1 MDERDL
7 LPGEYAALG
16 LLALE
21 PAHGYEL
28 HRRWQASR
36 LAEVLP
42 LEQSVL
48 YGYLRTL
55 DRRGLLDWE
64 EHRVGNRPP
73 RKIDRPSERGEE
85 VLRAWLRA
93 PVRALREVRADL
105 LLKLHILAT
114 HDPRAEATL
123 LDRQVAICEGLLED
137 ARSAAAAESDP
148 AAFGALFQ
156 QSRAAAAEA
165 ALLWL
170 RGYREQRRERARASG
185 ARAS

>member
-1 MDERDL
+1 MDGRDL

-36 LAEVLP
+36 LSEVLR

-64 EHRVGNRPP
+64 EHRIGNRPP
-73 RKIDRPSERGEE
+73 RKIYRPSELGEAF
-85 VLRAWLRA
+85 LRAWLRT

-105 LLKLHILAT
+105 LLKLHILAL

-123 LDRQVAICEGLLED
+123 LDRQLAICETLLED
-137 ARSAAAAESDP
+137 ARSAVAGEPDP
-148 AAFGALFQ
+148 AAFCSLFQ
-156 QSRAAAAEA
+156 QSRAASAEA

-170 RGYREQRRERARASG
+170 RSYREHRRDRARAS
-185 ARAS
+185 

>member
-1 MDERDL
+1 MDQRDL

-28 HRRWQASR
+28 HRRWQASP

-64 EHRVGNRPP
+64 EHRVGNRPL
-73 RKIDRPSERGEE
+73 RKIYRPSELGEE
-85 VLRAWLRA
+85 FLRAWLRA
-93 PVRALREVRADL
+93 PVHHLRDVRLDF
-105 LLKLHILAT
+105 LLKLHVVGQL
-114 HDPRAEATL
+114 DPRSKTSL
-123 LDRQVAICEGLLED
+123 LDRQITICGRLLEE
-137 ARSAAAAESDP
+137 ATAALRAIEDETD
-148 AAFGALFQ
+148 FTALFQ
-156 QSRAAAAEA
+156 QSRMSAAGA
-165 ALLWL
+165 ALVWL
-170 RGYREQRRERARASG
+170 RGYRDRENRKANAS
-185 ARAS
+185 